1 MHTVLGYTLT
11 ERLGKG
17 TYGEVYKAIHQK
29 TRDVFAVKR
38 IAKKSLCK
46 RAQDNLVDE
55 IGILKNLRH
64 RNIAQMTDF
73 TWDSDYVYMF
83 MEYLGGGDLSS
94 FLKSKRRLPERTIRY
109 FLQQLAFALHYLF
122 ERNIVHMD
130 IKPQNILLTNTTPPT
145 LKLTDFGFAKSLEE
159 PVKLNE
165 IRGSLLY
172 MAPEIYK
179 FGIYE
184 KSCDLW
190 SVGVILF
197 ECLFGKAPF
206 ASSTID
212 ELKAKLVDDSP
223 IKIPRYPLFGKDCI
237 ELVSKLLKRD
247 PSERIHHE
255 QFFIHPFIDLAHA
268 PCPRSL
274 NKAVDHIL
282 IADDLRSS
290 GNLVDAYFNY
300 KEGLTHLISA
310 LQIEND
316 LSRKRIIRSKLSQ
329 YIKVAEDL
337 SRVLKERENVG
348 SSQSSQL
355 PVNSNLG
362 GAESKSAVVPRDK
375 DTKAPLHAHP
385 ESSSPS
391 VCVKPLFIPA
401 TAMANDNVDS
411 SKNGNDPKCKPSSV
425 SGFLRINLLTSWFGG
440 LASNKGNGSSPQ
452 VPEAAPGLD
461 DAVSSLGEEST
472 LQPAVKTAHQY
483 ALERLDALLELPSK
497 EQIDLSEVVTGLR
510 RFYLFLNLNEYK
522 SAMDHL
528 QSNFGNWLSTVKDI
542 QNLDVQKAF
551 RSELN
556 EALTAAEKLKAS
568 LKAEEQ
574 IAQLPADDA
583 HDQTCLIC

>member
-109 FLQQLAFALHYLF
+109 FLQQL
-122 ERNIVHMD
+122 
-130 IKPQNILLTNTTPPT
+130 
-145 LKLTDFGFAKSLEE
+145 DFGFAKSLEE

-483 ALERLDALLELPSK
+483 ALERLDALRES
-497 EQIDLSEVVTGLR
+497 LS
-510 RFYLFLNLNEYK
+510 
-522 SAMDHL
+522 SAH
-528 QSNFGNWLSTVKDI
+528 
-542 QNLDVQKAF
+542 
-551 RSELN
+551 
-556 EALTAAEKLKAS
+556 
-568 LKAEEQ
+568 
-574 IAQLPADDA
+574 
-583 HDQTCLIC
+583 